1 MGLISEL
8 FLSQSYIR
16 FSIHAIVMQHRK
28 AIMAIFVAATIL
40 IPLVAL
46 TQQVDAQN
54 SSFTTYNIEKL
65 FTFILII

>member
-1 MGLISEL
+1 
-8 FLSQSYIR
+8 
-16 FSIHAIVMQHRK
+16 MQHRK
-28 AIMAIFVAATIL
+28 AIMAIVVAATIL